1 MSISSRI
8 WTMGAITAATLA
20 ILSCGEPGQ
29 IITSAEPGVDPRS
42 RIEIKDE
49 SEALG
54 EAGVRTTAPEAN
66 TSVIPNRPLALP
78 TAIGETKTTPAGVK
92 YTTTKE
98 GTGAVAKPGQSI
110 IVHYVG
116 TLDDGR
122 KFDST
127 RDRDKTA
134 TFAIGVGAVIKGW
147 DEAVPG
153 MKIGEIRKLD
163 VPPAAGYGAQGKGD
177 AIPPNA
183 NLHFEIELV
192 NIQ

>member
-1 MSISSRI
+1 
-8 WTMGAITAATLA
+8 MGAITATTLA
-20 ILSCGEPGQ
+20 IISCGEPSQ
-29 IITSAEPGVDPRS
+29 IISTAPPGIDPRS
-42 RIEIKDE
+42 TIEIKDE

-54 EAGVRTTAPEAN
+54 EAGVRSTASETKP
-66 TSVIPNRPLALP
+66 SVIPNRPLALP
-78 TAIGETKTTPAGVK
+78 TAIGETKTTASGVK

-98 GTGAVAKPGQSI
+98 GTGAVAKAGQSVV
-110 IVHYVG
+110 VHYVG

-134 TFAIGVGAVIKGW
+134 TFAIGIGAVIKGW
-147 DEAVPG
+147 DDAVPG

-163 VPPAAGYGAQGKGD
+163 VPPAAGYGAQGKPGT
-177 AIPPNA
+177 IPPNA
-183 NLHFEIELV
+183 DLHFEIELV